1 MGLRWMVRLL
11 LGLLLASA
19 AMASAQTATR
29 AEAGLPFL
37 RNYTPRDYGAH
48 GQNWVVVQ
56 DPRGIIYA
64 GNNDGVLEFDGE
76 RWRLIRTEKRT
87 VVRALAVAPDGRV
100 YVGAL
105 GEIGVLEPDAQGR
118 MRYVSLLNRL
128 SPADRQ
134 FDDVH
139 HVFVRGGDVFFATY
153 ARLIRLRG
161 DDVRT
166 WTPGT
171 AFHRA
176 FMARDRLFIRERG
189 RGLMELVGDEL
200 LGVPGGDAM
209 AEAAVDFVLPWGG
222 GDGLLVGSRDSGLQ
236 VLDGGPLRPLVSDVD
251 AALRRDLVYS
261 GAQLIDGGY
270 ALGTFQ
276 GGVYF
281 LDATGRL
288 RGRLDKSRGLQDD
301 TVLGLFVDRQGGLWL
316 ALDRGLSRVE
326 SALPLSRFDERSGLN
341 GAVLSLHRHRDV
353 LHAGTAQ
360 GVFRLQPGAE
370 ARFVAVDGLRGQT
383 YAFLSVG
390 DDLLVGNNDG
400 SFLIRDGTVSQLQR
414 GDTGTTM
421 GFLASR
427 TTPGR
432 IYVGLWDGLA
442 VLRHAHG
449 AWIDEGRIDGINL
462 TVSSMVEE
470 ADGRLWV
477 GTWNHGVARLRF
489 ATDADGR
496 VVLGA
501 REDFDVVAGLPQLQD
516 NFVQDVDGRALFST
530 HRGLLRFDEAT
541 RRFVPDRGLATLFG
555 TTPRWIVYGVGN
567 ALPDGLWLQT
577 VDEASGLKQAGLA
590 RRDGERWTWAP
601 ESLSAIGGGWF
612 EKVFADADGSVW
624 FGGADG
630 LFRFDSA
637 ASAATATAEH
647 GRTETLM
654 RQVSASDR
662 DAPVFGGSGAVAA
675 PALPFARNTLRFE
688 FAAPQFDSGDGPQY
702 QTRLDGNDGDWS
714 DWSNENFREYTSL
727 REGSYV
733 LEVRAR
739 SREGAIGDAA
749 RYAFRVLPPWY
760 RTLWAYLGYLLAA
773 ALLVHALLRWR
784 LARIRD
790 ENQALE
796 QVVTQRTSELR
807 DKNAQLEEARRRAD
821 NERQAADAARARA
834 EDANRAKTVF
844 LANMSHELRTPLNAV
859 LGFAQLM
866 DRQPQR
872 SPDDR
877 RHLATIQRSG
887 EHLLGLI
894 NDVLSL
900 SRIEAGV
907 LALDVAPFDL
917 RALIANVCELM
928 RVRAEAKALWLR
940 IEVGEV
946 PEAVVGDA
954 RKLSQILLNLLGNA
968 VKFTVHGGVVLRV
981 RWQDGRAEFE
991 VEDSGPGIGADE
1003 RAPLFAPFVQ
1013 TEAGR
1018 AAKEGAGL
1026 GLALSRDMARL
1037 MDGDIVLASA
1047 PGEGARF
1054 VFVARLPASSVP
1066 VVANER
1072 GDRRRVRALAPG
1084 QVPPRI
1090 LVVDDIDDN
1099 RAVLCGLLGAVG
1111 FDVREAADG
1120 AAALQLWR
1128 DWQPR
1133 LIWLDK
1139 RMPDMDGIEVARRIR
1154 AEEQRLGRGRVVILA
1169 LSASALEHQR
1179 AEILA
1184 SGCDD
1189 FLPKPFREG
1198 MIFAKMAEYLDLNYV
1213 YENPGD
1219 RDAEPAM
1226 PTSAIDP
1233 AHCARLPADW
1243 LANMRRAL
1251 AAGDVQAA
1259 SAGLAA
1265 IAPDH
1270 PELAAQLRAM
1280 LVAYR
1285 LDELDALLATAHDR
1299 AP

>member
-11 LGLLLASA
+11 LGLLLAST
-19 AMASAQTATR
+19 AMATAQTATR

-105 GEIGVLEPDAQGR
+105 GEIGMLEPDAQGR
-118 MRYVSLLNRL
+118 MRYVSLLDRL

-341 GAVLSLHRHRDV
+341 GAVLSLHRHRGV

-400 SFLIRDGTVSQLQR
+400 SFLIRGDAVSQLQR

-421 GFLASR
+421 AFLASR

-442 VLRHAHG
+442 VLRNEHG
-449 AWIDEGRIDGINL
+449 AWIDEGRIAGINL
-462 TVSSMVEE
+462 TVSSMLEQP
-470 ADGRLWV
+470 DGRLWV
-477 GTWNHGVARLRF
+477 GTWNHGVTRLRF
-489 ATDADGR
+489 AAGADGR
-496 VVLGA
+496 VALAA
-501 REDFDVVAGLPQLQD
+501 REDFDEHTGLPQLQD
-516 NFVQDVDGRALFST
+516 NFVQEVDGAALFST

-541 RRFVPDRGLATLFG
+541 QRFVPDPGFATIFG
-555 TTPRWIVYGVGN
+555 DTPRWVVYGVGN
-567 ALPDGLWLQT
+567 ALPEGLWLQT

-590 RRDGERWTWAP
+590 RRDGARWVWAP
-601 ESLSAIGGGWF
+601 ESLAAISGGWF
-612 EKVFADADGSVW
+612 EKVFTDDDGIVW

-630 LFRFDSA
+630 LFRRDRSPPIAGTSGF
-637 ASAATATAEH
+637 T
-647 GRTETLM
+647 TLV
-654 RQVSASDR
+654 RQVSVSDR
-662 DAPVFGGSGAVAA
+662 DVPVFGGSGDVTAA
-675 PALPFARNTLRFE
+675 ALPFARNTLRFE
-688 FAAPQFDSGDGPQY
+688 FAAPRFDSGDGPQY
-702 QTRLDGNDGDWS
+702 QTRLDGNDSEWS

-739 SREGAIGDAA
+739 SREGVIGDPA

-773 ALLVHALLRWR
+773 VLLVHALLRWR

-790 ENQALE
+790 EKQALE
-796 QVVTQRTSELR
+796 RVVAQRTTELR
-807 DKNAQLEEARRRAD
+807 DKNAQLDDARQRAE
-821 NERQAADAARARA
+821 NERHAADAARARA

-946 PEAVVGDA
+946 PDAVVGDA

-968 VKFTVHGGVVLRV
+968 VKFTVHGGVALRV
-981 RWQDGRAEFE
+981 RWHDGRAEFE
-991 VEDSGPGIGADE
+991 VEDTGPGIGAEE

-1037 MDGDIVLASA
+1037 MDGDIVLASE

-1054 VFVARLPASSVP
+1054 VFVARLPASPVP
-1066 VVANER
+1066 VVVNER
-1072 GDRRRVRALAPG
+1072 GDRRRVQALAPG

-1120 AAALQLWR
+1120 DAALRLWR

-1154 AEEQRLGRGRVVILA
+1154 AEEQRLGRDRVVILA

-1219 RDAEPAM
+1219 RGSEPAI
-1226 PTSAIDP
+1226 PASAIDP
-1233 AHCARLPADW
+1233 ARWSRLPADW
-1243 LANMRRAL
+1243 IANMRRAL

-1259 SAGLAA
+1259 AKGLAA
-1265 IAPDH
+1265 IEPGD
-1270 PELAAQLRAM
+1270 PELAAQMRAM

-1285 LDELDALLATAHDR
+1285 LDELDALLATANDR

>member
-48 GQNWVVVQ
+48 GQNWAVVQ

-105 GEIGVLEPDAQGR
+105 GEIGVLEPDPQGR
-118 MRYVSLLNRL
+118 LRYVSLLDRL
-128 SPADRQ
+128 APADRQ

-139 HVFVRGGDVFFATY
+139 HVFVHGDDVYFATY

-161 DDVRT
+161 DSVRS

-200 LGVPGGDAM
+200 LRVPGGEVM
-209 AEAAVDFVLPWGG
+209 AEAAVDFVLPWGR
-222 GDGLLVGSRDSGLQ
+222 GDGLLVGSRDSGLH
-236 VLDGGPLRPLVSDVD
+236 VLDGGPLRPRASDAD
-251 AALRRDLVYS
+251 PALRRDLMYS
-261 GAQLIDGGY
+261 GAQLRDGGY

-281 LDATGRL
+281 LDGAGRL

-301 TVLGLFVDRQGGLWL
+301 TVLGLFVDRQGALWL

-326 SALPLSRFDERSGLN
+326 SALPLSRFDERSGLK

-353 LHAGTAQ
+353 LHAGTSQ

-637 ASAATATAEH
+637 A
-647 GRTETLM
+647 
-654 RQVSASDR
+654 DR

-821 NERQAADAARARA
+821 NERQAADTARA
-834 EDANRAKTVF
+834 
-844 LANMSHELRTPLNAV
+844 P
-859 LGFAQLM
+859 
-866 DRQPQR
+866 
-872 SPDDR
+872 
-877 RHLATIQRSG
+877 
-887 EHLLGLI
+887 
-894 NDVLSL
+894 
-900 SRIEAGV
+900 
-907 LALDVAPFDL
+907 
-917 RALIANVCELM
+917 
-928 RVRAEAKALWLR
+928 
-940 IEVGEV
+940 
-946 PEAVVGDA
+946 
-954 RKLSQILLNLLGNA
+954 
-968 VKFTVHGGVVLRV
+968 
-981 RWQDGRAEFE
+981 
-991 VEDSGPGIGADE
+991 
-1003 RAPLFAPFVQ
+1003 
-1013 TEAGR
+1013 
-1018 AAKEGAGL
+1018 
-1026 GLALSRDMARL
+1026 
-1037 MDGDIVLASA
+1037 
-1047 PGEGARF
+1047 
-1054 VFVARLPASSVP
+1054 
-1066 VVANER
+1066 
-1072 GDRRRVRALAPG
+1072 
-1084 QVPPRI
+1084 
-1090 LVVDDIDDN
+1090 
-1099 RAVLCGLLGAVG
+1099 
-1111 FDVREAADG
+1111 
-1120 AAALQLWR
+1120 
-1128 DWQPR
+1128 
-1133 LIWLDK
+1133 
-1139 RMPDMDGIEVARRIR
+1139 
-1154 AEEQRLGRGRVVILA
+1154 
-1169 LSASALEHQR
+1169 
-1179 AEILA
+1179 
-1184 SGCDD
+1184 
-1189 FLPKPFREG
+1189 PKP
-1198 MIFAKMAEYLDLNYV
+1198 
-1213 YENPGD
+1213 
-1219 RDAEPAM
+1219 
-1226 PTSAIDP
+1226 PTAP
-1233 AHCARLPADW
+1233 
-1243 LANMRRAL
+1243 RAC
-1251 AAGDVQAA
+1251 
-1259 SAGLAA
+1259 SS
-1265 IAPDH
+1265 P
-1270 PELAAQLRAM
+1270 
-1280 LVAYR
+1280 
-1285 LDELDALLATAHDR
+1285 T
-1299 AP
+1299 

>member
-1 MGLRWMVRLL
+1 MVRLL

-48 GQNWVVVQ
+48 GQNWAVVQ

-105 GEIGVLEPDAQGR
+105 GEIGVLEPDPQGR
-118 MRYVSLLNRL
+118 LRYVSLLDRL
-128 SPADRQ
+128 APADRQ

-139 HVFVRGGDVFFATY
+139 HVFVHGDDVYFATY

-161 DDVRT
+161 DSVRS

-200 LGVPGGDAM
+200 LRVPGGEVM
-209 AEAAVDFVLPWGG
+209 AEAAVDFVLPWGR
-222 GDGLLVGSRDSGLQ
+222 GDGLLVGSRDSGLH
-236 VLDGGPLRPLVSDVD
+236 VLDGGPLRPLASDAD
-251 AALRRDLVYS
+251 PALRRDLMYS
-261 GAQLIDGGY
+261 GAQLRDGGY

-281 LDATGRL
+281 LDGAGRL

-301 TVLGLFVDRQGGLWL
+301 TVLGLFVDRQGALWL

-326 SALPLSRFDERSGLN
+326 SALPLSRFDERSGLK

-353 LHAGTAQ
+353 LHAGTSQ

-714 DWSNENFREYTSL
+714 DWSHENFREYTSL

-796 QVVTQRTSELR
+796 QIVTQRTSELR

-821 NERQAADAARARA
+821 NERQAADTARARA

-928 RVRAEAKALWLR
+928 RVRAEAKALWMR

-981 RWQDGRAEFE
+981 RWHDGRAEFE
-991 VEDSGPGIGADE
+991 VEDTGPGIGADE

-1184 SGCDD
+1184 GGCDD

-1226 PTSAIDP
+1226 PTSTIDP
-1233 AHCARLPADW
+1233 AQCARLPADW
-1243 LANMRRAL
+1243 LADMRRVL

-1259 SAGLAA
+1259 SAALAA

-1270 PELAAQLRAM
+1270 PGLAVQLRAM

>member
-1 MGLRWMVRLL
+1 
-11 LGLLLASA
+11 
-19 AMASAQTATR
+19 
-29 AEAGLPFL
+29 
-37 RNYTPRDYGAH
+37 
-48 GQNWVVVQ
+48 
-56 DPRGIIYA
+56 
-64 GNNDGVLEFDGE
+64 
-76 RWRLIRTEKRT
+76 
-87 VVRALAVAPDGRV
+87 
-100 YVGAL
+100 
-105 GEIGVLEPDAQGR
+105 
-118 MRYVSLLNRL
+118 
-128 SPADRQ
+128 
-134 FDDVH
+134 
-139 HVFVRGGDVFFATY
+139 
-153 ARLIRLRG
+153 
-161 DDVRT
+161 
-166 WTPGT
+166 
-171 AFHRA
+171 
-176 FMARDRLFIRERG
+176 
-189 RGLMELVGDEL
+189 
-200 LGVPGGDAM
+200 
-209 AEAAVDFVLPWGG
+209 
-222 GDGLLVGSRDSGLQ
+222 
-236 VLDGGPLRPLVSDVD
+236 
-251 AALRRDLVYS
+251 
-261 GAQLIDGGY
+261 
-270 ALGTFQ
+270 
-276 GGVYF
+276 
-281 LDATGRL
+281 
-288 RGRLDKSRGLQDD
+288 
-301 TVLGLFVDRQGGLWL
+301 
-316 ALDRGLSRVE
+316 
-326 SALPLSRFDERSGLN
+326 
-341 GAVLSLHRHRDV
+341 
-353 LHAGTAQ
+353 
-360 GVFRLQPGAE
+360 
-370 ARFVAVDGLRGQT
+370 
-383 YAFLSVG
+383 SVG

-714 DWSNENFREYTSL
+714 DWSHENFREYTSL

-796 QVVTQRTSELR
+796 QIVTQRTSELR

-821 NERQAADAARARA
+821 NERQAADTARARA

-928 RVRAEAKALWLR
+928 RVRAEAKALWMR

-954 RKLSQILLNLLGNA
+954 RKLSQILLNLLG
-968 VKFTVHGGVVLRV
+968 
-981 RWQDGRAEFE
+981 
-991 VEDSGPGIGADE
+991 
-1003 RAPLFAPFVQ
+1003 
-1013 TEAGR
+1013 
-1018 AAKEGAGL
+1018 
-1026 GLALSRDMARL
+1026 
-1037 MDGDIVLASA
+1037 
-1047 PGEGARF
+1047 
-1054 VFVARLPASSVP
+1054 
-1066 VVANER
+1066 
-1072 GDRRRVRALAPG
+1072 
-1084 QVPPRI
+1084 
-1090 LVVDDIDDN
+1090 
-1099 RAVLCGLLGAVG
+1099 
-1111 FDVREAADG
+1111 
-1120 AAALQLWR
+1120 
-1128 DWQPR
+1128 
-1133 LIWLDK
+1133 
-1139 RMPDMDGIEVARRIR
+1139 
-1154 AEEQRLGRGRVVILA
+1154 
-1169 LSASALEHQR
+1169 
-1179 AEILA
+1179 
-1184 SGCDD
+1184 
-1189 FLPKPFREG
+1189 
-1198 MIFAKMAEYLDLNYV
+1198 
-1213 YENPGD
+1213 
-1219 RDAEPAM
+1219 
-1226 PTSAIDP
+1226 
-1233 AHCARLPADW
+1233 
-1243 LANMRRAL
+1243 
-1251 AAGDVQAA
+1251 
-1259 SAGLAA
+1259 
-1265 IAPDH
+1265 
-1270 PELAAQLRAM
+1270 
-1280 LVAYR
+1280 
-1285 LDELDALLATAHDR
+1285 
-1299 AP
+1299 